1 MIRRLAGRLL
11 TLVFGVTLLAG
22 ASPAAEAQTYPTK
35 PIRLVVPFGPG
46 GVADISARLVAQK
59 MSEAL
64 GQQVFV
70 DNKPSAGGIVAAQ
83 IVLSQ
88 PANGYDLLLLNN
100 GTAISASLFKKLPYD
115 TVKDFAPISA
125 MGFFPVLILVDKAS
139 PMNSLKDFIDA
150 AKAQPGSINAGAV
163 NIGSTQDLT
172 AELFKSMSGLNFQII
187 PFKTTPDLLGA
198 LSGKQIDV
206 AFEIAAPVLG
216 MIRGDALRAIAIS
229 TSTRFPILPDVPTVR
244 EGGVPNFE
252 VIAWNSIG
260 ARAGTPQPIIDR
272 LNKEIRNALAQPDLK
287 QKFADLGIEARGGT
301 PEEAKQLLVSEIGR
315 WAKVIKDAN
324 IPQK

>member
-1 MIRRLAGRLL
+1 MIRRLAG
-11 TLVFGVTLLAG
+11 GLLALAFG
-22 ASPAAEAQTYPTK
+22 ATVLAAACPAAEAQTYPTK
-35 PIRLVVPFGPG
+35 PIRLVLPFGPG

-59 MSEAL
+59 MSDAL

-83 IVLSQ
+83 VVLSQ
-88 PANGYDLLLLNN
+88 PADGYNLLLLNN

-125 MGFFPVLILVDKAS
+125 MGFFPVLILVDKSS
-139 PMNSLKDFIDA
+139 PMKDLKDFIAA
-150 AKAQPGSINAGAV
+150 AKAKPGTINAGAV

-187 PFKTTPDLLGA
+187 PFKTTPDLVAA

-216 MIRGDALRAIAIS
+216 MIHGNVLKPIAIS
-229 TSTRFPILPDVPTVR
+229 TSKRFSILPDVPTVK
-244 EGGVPNFE
+244 ESGVPNFD

-272 LNKEIRNALAQPDLK
+272 LNKEIRNALAQPDIK
-287 QKFADLGIEARGGT
+287 QKFAALGIEARGGT

-315 WAKVIKDAN
+315 WAKVIKEAK
-324 IPQK
+324 IPLK